1 MSTQYATVQNPS
13 LSNNDVLK
21 IPTLKR
27 FYDNMPAWLPVSLEK
42 GKGLTDPIEK
52 QHALRC
58 GKLIQFNAAKLVRY
72 LVFDVDEMHPSDTPI
87 GDYPHNCFYNWYEA
101 GLPPPHIIIKN
112 TKNGHC
118 QYFYE
123 LKTPVSTSDKSN
135 QKIVFWLHLIRRAM
149 TIELNADSAYTHH
162 ISRNPFNPVD
172 QEIFYNLTE
181 PYSLDQL
188 SKNLDL
194 STSYSNQKPDDYLGL
209 GRNNDIFHTVRY
221 DAYSYKQRCKNYD
234 QLYSFVLS
242 RCNAVNTE
250 LFANDLLPYN
260 EVQNSAKSIAAWVWE
275 KYTGKSKHI
284 SKRLSK
290 EKAKNGKKGGK
301 ATGAAQKKNNMRKR
315 KKALDLISQGVSK
328 TEAARQ
334 VKVDRTTVNR
344 WCKKAKEAEE
354 KRILARSQ
362 NSTFFDTLFDQE
374 TLQP

>member
-1 MSTQYATVQNPS
+1 
-13 LSNNDVLK
+13 
-21 IPTLKR
+21 
-27 FYDNMPAWLPVSLEK
+27 MPAWLRVSLEK

-72 LVFDVDEMHPSDTPI
+72 IVFDVDEMHPNSPKEY
-87 GDYPHNCFYNWYEA
+87 GHNCFLNWYEA
-101 GLPPPHIIIKN
+101 GLPPPQIIIKN
-112 TKNGHC
+112 DLNGHC